1 MVEKAS
7 QCLGG
12 VAIKNTWIG
21 GIPLVLQ
28 VVVGQPHGRGGTQL
42 GVLVSLL
49 NEMKQLFFVTLLHL
63 LNFYIA

>member
-1 MVEKAS
+1 M
-7 QCLGG
+7 
-12 VAIKNTWIG
+12 
-21 GIPLVLQ
+21 LQ

-63 LNFYIA
+63 LNFYIT